1 MNKDVREVVER
12 ILDNHKD
19 NKLSVIAVLQDVQE
33 ELRYLPKEAFEII
46 KKWRRDFQI
55 NGTLDELLTD
65 LF

>member
-12 ILDNHKD
+12 ILDAHKD

-46 KKWRRDFQI
+46 
-55 NGTLDELLTD
+55 
-65 LF
+65 